1 MLFWCYVNA
10 ERLAPPG
17 AYGVCADEMSNGQV
31 LERAPIRRS
40 VPGSV
45 EQRQ

>member
-1 MLFWCYVNA
+1 MLFWCY
-10 ERLAPPG
+10 
-17 AYGVCADEMSNGQV
+17 ADEMSNGQV